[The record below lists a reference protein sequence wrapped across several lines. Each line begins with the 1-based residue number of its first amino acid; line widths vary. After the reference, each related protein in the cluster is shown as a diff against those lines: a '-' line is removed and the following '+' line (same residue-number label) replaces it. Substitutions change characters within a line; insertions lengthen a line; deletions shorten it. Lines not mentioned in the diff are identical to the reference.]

1 MKTIHKYIIAVVFAL
16 CLLIPISTR
25 AATIEEL
32 QAVINSLLAQIQT
45 LQTQLTQIKNVTTG
59 ATTGVS
65 RPGCYVFSTNFGYGS
80 SGQKVADLQAVL
92 EKEGFTI
99 NSQEK
104 DKDVFLTST
113 QSAVSKFQEKYRD
126 DILVPTGLEQPNG
139 FIGRVSRLKLNEIY
153 GCDDSHYISPNPT
166 VPLSPS
172 TGGTSGTSTTGT
184 VIPGLKPICPNG
196 QIAVQPGTLIS
207 PLPPDWCAGGI
218 ITAPKIDANGCATPP
233 TCSLKTSTA
242 TDSCQMLWWKDNSNS
257 VCSQKQFCGIYMYQ
271 GLKTFATE
279 TACKSDG
286 NTPVACTMEAKL
298 CPDGKTYVGRTGPR
312 CEFSACPTTTPKCD
326 TGLLYMPSC
335 NGVPVQ
341 NPNTCEITCSNPTN
355 PPLPATTTPFSANP
369 VPPACT
375 NVMKLCPDG
384 KTFVGA
390 TGPQCSFAPCPAPTT
405 KFAMVCDYAA
415 PPAGCSY
422 VAGPS
427 FDPASQCGMVL
438 SCSSTVG
445 SKTKEMCPKYMCAAP
460 PAGFHYAPDPN
471 NVCSCG
477 ILSPGNELQ

>member
-1 MKTIHKYIIAVVFAL
+1 MKIIHKYLIAVVFVL
-16 CLLIPISTR
+16 CLLIPIFTR
-25 AATIEEL
+25 AATVDEL
-32 QAVINSLLAQIQT
+32 QAVINSLLAQIQS
-45 LQTQLTQIKNVTTG
+45 LQVQLAQVKNATTG
-59 ATTGVS
+59 ATSGIS

-99 NSQEK
+99 NNQEK
-104 DKDVFLTST
+104 DKDVFLAST

-126 DILVPTGLEQPNG
+126 DILVPTGLERPNG

-153 GCDDSHYISPNPT
+153 GCDQS
-166 VPLSPS
+166 
-172 TGGTSGTSTTGT
+172 TSTPVQVSPTNPVT
-184 VIPGLKPICPNG
+184 VVPPVNPVNPI
-196 QIAVQPGTLIS
+196 
-207 PLPPDWCAGGI
+207 
-218 ITAPKIDANGCATPP
+218 
-233 TCSLKTSTA
+233 
-242 TDSCQMLWWKDNSNS
+242 M
-257 VCSQKQFCGIYMYQ
+257 
-271 GLKTFATE
+271 
-279 TACKSDG
+279 
-286 NTPVACTMEAKL
+286 PVACTMEAKL

-341 NPNTCEITCSNPTN
+341 NPNTCEITCSNSTN
-355 PPLPATTTPFSANP
+355 PPLPATTTPPFSSNPTNPQLPTTTPPFSANP
-369 VPPACT
+369 VPLACT

-405 KFAMVCDYAA
+405 KFFMVCDYAA

-438 SCSSTVG
+438 SCSSTAG

-460 PAGFHYAPDPN
+460 PAGFHYAPDPS